1 MPSMDTSSTSRSS
14 ATSTGGVPAVESW
27 VALLA
32 SVSAAP
38 GAEGSARWGPL
49 GVVVDMAADLHDE
62 PAGRLGLAGKSMV
75 SIYSTGCQNKRDA
88 FRLCGRPRLGPGP
101 GPPHGGERAG
111 DIGAGGNTRPP
122 PVDLAEQVARAA
134 LELFAR
140 RGYDGTTV
148 EDIAAAV
155 GVSRRTFF
163 RYYESKRDVVW
174 GEFDAELARLE
185 ACLAAP
191 AAGEPMMDV
200 LRRAVMATNR
210 FGAGEL
216 DELRIRIGL
225 IATVPTL
232 TAHSAVRYAEWCQVV
247 ARFAARRLGT
257 AAGDLGPQTVAR
269 AALGAATAAFAC
281 WAQSGSD
288 DLADDLD
295 RAFRMLAA
303 GFEEACLAP

>member
-1 MPSMDTSSTSRSS
+1 MRRSTAAVRASGTELDRPGPQLTASDPTASVAHGTRGRRPATSR
-14 ATSTGGVPAVESW
+14 
-27 VALLA
+27 
-32 SVSAAP
+32 
-38 GAEGSARWGPL
+38 
-49 GVVVDMAADLHDE
+49 
-62 PAGRLGLAGKSMV
+62 
-75 SIYSTGCQNKRDA
+75 
-88 FRLCGRPRLGPGP
+88 
-101 GPPHGGERAG
+101 
-111 DIGAGGNTRPP
+111 
-122 PVDLAEQVARAA
+122 EQVARAA

-163 RYYESKRDVVW
+163 RYYESKREVVW

-185 ACLAAP
+185 ARLDEPAP
-191 AAGEPMMDV
+191 EEPMMDV
-200 LRRAVMATNR
+200 LRRAVVATNR

-232 TAHSAVRYAEWCQVV
+232 TAHSAVRYAEWCEVV
-247 ARFAARRLGT
+247 ARFAARRLGAT
-257 AAGDLGPQTVAR
+257 PGDLEPQTVAR
-269 AALGAATAAFAC
+269 AALGAATAAFAY

-303 GFEEACLAP
+303 GFDEALLGH